1 MQIPIIQR
9 LIAIIFSIALLW
21 VTLHL
26 IRKHKL
32 REEFALAWFAVS
44 FLIVLFSLFGGLL
57 NRLAALLAV
66 SYAPT
71 LALVL
76 GLLFCLVMLLSQTIM
91 LSNQADHIRDLAQS
105 IALLEHRLNA
115 VEQLSTDTQIW
126 ETTSTESRNNQ
137 LLTNQRHLSH
147 QTYDELNQPIP
158 TQSEST
164 LAIE

>member
-9 LIAIIFSIALLW
+9 VIAIAFSIALLW
-21 VTLHL
+21 VTLRL

-32 REEFALAWFAVS
+32 REELALAWFAIS

-57 NRLAALLAV
+57 NRAAALLSV

-76 GLLFCLVMLLSQTIM
+76 GLLFCIVMLLSQTIM

-105 IALLEHRLNA
+105 VALLEHRLSE
-115 VEQLSTDTQIW
+115 VE
-126 ETTSTESRNNQ
+126 RNPAEPIPQNGKIDPEVQ
-137 LLTNQRHLSH
+137 NQRQPVTPTHH
-147 QTYDELNQPIP
+147 EPNQHPVQPIAA
-158 TQSEST
+158 QQ
-164 LAIE
+164 